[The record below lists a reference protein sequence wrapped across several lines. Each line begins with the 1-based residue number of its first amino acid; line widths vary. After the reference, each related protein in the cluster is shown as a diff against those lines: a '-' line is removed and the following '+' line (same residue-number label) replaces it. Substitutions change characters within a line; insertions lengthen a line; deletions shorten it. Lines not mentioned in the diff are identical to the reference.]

1 MAEKIVSKKEPEK
14 PKGFLGELDV
24 KIRNNR
30 KRISALNKKFEE
42 RVNEVHVEARDSPR
56 NSKKIRALESETEK
70 LKKQEKKDRRRIMK
84 LERKMKSAV
93 NDLNTVKTL
102 QFKDF
107 EALKKKV
114 NEQSDFIEK
123 EALRLNEVLEAVQK
137 GIMAKGTVSK
147 SIVSSGKSTVSRVSS
162 AVSNEEKALKLVS
175 LYFQEIARTGFKKSL
190 TLSEI
195 INAYQYVLGRLEGV
209 SPSERPV
216 KETVVKEE
224 RVSKEAENLME
235 DIDKLKASIDASA
248 LKKLPERELKGFA
261 YTNKKGVTYYLHN
274 KGKLYYFS
282 KDPMHAVD
290 KPDNMIVVENKQ
302 TGLPLVKKRK

>member
-42 RVNEVHVEARDSPR
+42 RVNEVHGEARDSPR
-56 NSKKIRALESETEK
+56 NSKKIRVLESETEK

-93 NDLNTVKTL
+93 DDLNAVKTL

-107 EALKKKV
+107 EALKRKV

-137 GIMAKGTVSK
+137 GIMTKGTVSK
-147 SIVSSGKSTVSRVSS
+147 TIVSSGKSTVSGIRGV
-162 AVSNEEKALKLVS
+162 VSNEEKALKLVS

-209 SPSERPV
+209 SPSEKPV
-216 KETVVKEE
+216 KETIVKEE
-224 RVSKEAENLME
+224 RVSREAENLME

-282 KDPMHAVD
+282 KDPMHAVN
-290 KPDNMIVVENKQ
+290 KPENMVVVENKQ
-302 TGLPLVKKRK
+302 TGLPLVKKKK

>member
-1 MAEKIVSKKEPEK
+1 MAEKIVSKMEPK
-14 PKGFLGELDV
+14 KAKGFLGELDV

-30 KRISALNKKFEE
+30 KRISALNKKFEA
-42 RVNEVHVEARDSPR
+42 RVNGVHVEARDSPK
-56 NSKKIRALESETEK
+56 NSKKIKAFESETEK

-84 LERKMKSAV
+84 LERKTKSAV
-93 NDLNTVKTL
+93 DDLNAVKTL

-107 EALKKKV
+107 EALKRKV

-123 EALRLNEVLEAVQK
+123 EALRLNEALDTVQK
-137 GIMAKGTVSK
+137 GIAAKGTVSK
-147 SIVSSGKSTVSRVSS
+147 TIVSSGKSTVSSASS
-162 AVSNEEKALKLVS
+162 VLSNEEKALRLVS

-209 SPSERPV
+209 SPSEKPV

-224 RVSKEAENLME
+224 KVSKEAENLME
-235 DIDKLKASIDASA
+235 DIGKLKASIDAKA
-248 LKKLPERELKGFA
+248 LKKIPERELKGFA

-290 KPDNMIVVENKQ
+290 KPAERFVVENKQ
-302 TGLPLVKKRK
+302 TGLPILKKK